1 MDCNSILHGTL
12 ISEQCDR
19 LLAEL
24 HHENELLTGKI
35 EAVRLF
41 IDSNLTG
48 RAFTAMKRYSAE
60 FIRATLLMI
69 EANDR
74 DIEDIVILRNIAG
87 NYNIIGNDV
96 LTNLDCSQRQ
106 YYRNRDIANDYTQR
120 SSLATNP
127 IEKIH
132 YNRLAQSQNEI
143 ANSWESIYQSWQREE
158 SLYDQLNSE
167 TFNLFSGG
175 REIRYQA
182 GQLISRL
189 SSVRIADINATHLS
203 QLVSNTLNQM
213 TNQIS
218 DISII
223 PDQATLDEIAARHGF
238 TEDEME
244 YLCDFHPGLVNQLYR
259 MDILGVGRSELVLRI
274 IRGYL
279 DDYHDNALTVEDCT
293 ISDEYLQML
302 RDLELPYYYITGY
315 TLPSGERIQY
325 GEIDPET
332 GEIIGIYPYYVN
344 DNGITFGYGHH
355 VHADE
360 YESSDAINDSERD
373 LVHQYVG
380 YNPDMYCEAYMPVPG
395 STLVPIEE
403 CEALFRADVAERME
417 EIITW
422 LDDNNVELSTSQTF
436 AILIH
441 MYMAGNF
448 DILKDDLIA
457 YRDGN
462 SSPDAF
468 YSQWATTSSG
478 ERRDL
483 CQELF
488 WGE

>member
-203 QLVSNTLNQM
+203 QLVSNTLNQIS
-213 TNQIS
+213 NQIS

-244 YLCDFHPGLVNQLYR
+244 YLCEFHPGLVNQLYR

-279 DDYHDNALTVEDCT
+279 DDYHDNAYVCNGYIVPE
-293 ISDEYLQML
+293 EYILML
-302 RDLELPYYYITGY
+302 AELENNSSTLSFCGYYEGDV
-315 TLPSGERIQY
+315 LV
-325 GEIDPET
+325 
-332 GEIIGIYPYYVN
+332 GIYPHYVCG
-344 DNGITFGYGHH
+344 DSGITFGYGHY
-355 VHADE
+355 VSDIEYNGDE
-360 YESSDAINDSERD
+360 DHDPDPSEVELVDQYVPSPSFFQHDESSR
-373 LVHQYVG
+373 
-380 YNPDMYCEAYMPVPG
+380 VPG
-395 STLVPIEE
+395 SSYVPIEE
-403 CEALFRADVAERME
+403 CNRLLGQDFSIHFEVVVDWLESNDIQLSMSQIIALTIYRFREGNILPLQPYIIDYYNTGTYDAD
-417 EIITW
+417 TW
-422 LDDNNVELSTSQTF
+422 NYLWLGQNPEDNPAPQNRIDT
-436 AILIH
+436 
-441 MYMAGNF
+441 YN
-448 DILKDDLIA
+448 
-457 YRDGN
+457 N
-462 SSPDAF
+462 
-468 YSQWATTSSG
+468 
-478 ERRDL
+478 
-483 CQELF
+483 LF
-488 WGE
+488 FGT